1 MNATRLLRILVVIVF
16 AAVAAAIV
24 MRVMNTKS
32 PDAEPSG
39 DLLLQGVPIAA
50 VAPRINAVEAQQGDM
65 TIRVQRDATGW
76 SVASRDGF
84 PAKSQT
90 IQDVVR
96 GLILLQKSQRM
107 TAKPQRHGD
116 LDLAWPDSKGIA
128 RRIRIFAE
136 GSTDPVA
143 DVIIGRAVQAPAGV
157 YARLYGDDQAWRCVG
172 SWNAAGDLGA
182 WLAGP
187 VADISSEEIQQ
198 VDFDGLVMTRKDT
211 QWSVARPDGQAAD
224 ANPKIEAMK
233 GTLPYLLTGFQ
244 PEDVRR
250 ESAEDLAHSNQVIAM
265 IHLDASHTVEAR
277 LWLDG
282 DAAWVRLA
290 PSDCTGEPNAK
301 LNQFAEQW
309 KGWVFKLPSWRA
321 NYLKPLFALAPAATE
336 PAPVMPAGDVG
347 SSQQPSK

>member
-1 MNATRLLRILVVIVF
+1 MRILVVIVF
-16 AAVAAAIV
+16 AAVATAIV
-24 MRVMNTKS
+24 MRVMDPKS
-32 PDAEPSG
+32 NDAKNSDDPRMLG
-39 DLLLQGVPIAA
+39 MLGMQIAEI
-50 VAPRINAVEAQQGDM
+50 APRINAVEAEQGGV

-84 PAKSQT
+84 PAKAQM

-96 GLILLQKSQRM
+96 GLISLQKSQRM
-107 TAKPQRHGD
+107 TAKIERHGD

-143 DVIIGRAVQAPAGV
+143 DVIIGRAVQSPAGV
-157 YARLYGDDQAWRCVG
+157 YARLNGEDQAWRCVG
-172 SWNAAGDLGA
+172 TWNAAGDLGA

-187 VADISSEEIQQ
+187 VSDISSEELQQ
-198 VDFDGLVMTRKDT
+198 IDFDGLVMTRKDG

-250 ESAEDLAHSNQVIAM
+250 ESAEDLARTDQVIAM

-290 PSDCTGEPNAK
+290 PGDCTGEPNAK

-321 NYLKPLFALAPAATE
+321 NYLKPLFAPAADPIPAPDSAPDSALAPSE
-336 PAPVMPAGDVG
+336 RPA
-347 SSQQPSK
+347 K